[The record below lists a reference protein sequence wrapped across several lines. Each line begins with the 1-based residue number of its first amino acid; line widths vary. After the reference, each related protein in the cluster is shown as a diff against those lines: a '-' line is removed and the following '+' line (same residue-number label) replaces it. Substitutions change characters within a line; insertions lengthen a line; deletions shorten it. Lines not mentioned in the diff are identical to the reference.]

1 MGGADLVLLA
11 ANSCGR
17 ETAFWTPPRRHEE
30 AVENCS
36 PYACQRTEGLGG
48 KGYKCDADMRT
59 HGRVIQLWLE
69 EDLHEFGFGANLHFN
84 IKGIPMKSIFVRY
97 ICRMLIVCMGA
108 FPFSTYAG
116 MVGTN
121 DVVAAVQSQGARDK
135 LRDFVGRTDVRN
147 QLQNMGIS
155 ATAAQARVSAM
166 TDTEVASIAGRIDSL
181 PAGGMTGWAI
191 AGVVIVIGL
200 IWYYMIK

>member
-1 MGGADLVLLA
+1 M
-11 ANSCGR
+11 
-17 ETAFWTPPRRHEE
+17 
-30 AVENCS
+30 ENCS

-121 DVVAAVQSQGARDK
+121 DVVAAVQSQGVRDK
-135 LRDFVGRTDVRN
+135 VRDFVGRTDVRN